1 MFFFISVNN
10 AYQQILVSLSLVI
23 ELLLHFADECILLLF
38 LRAHLNPEA
47 MCPTLR

>member
-23 ELLLHFADECILLLF
+23 EFLLHFAAECILLF